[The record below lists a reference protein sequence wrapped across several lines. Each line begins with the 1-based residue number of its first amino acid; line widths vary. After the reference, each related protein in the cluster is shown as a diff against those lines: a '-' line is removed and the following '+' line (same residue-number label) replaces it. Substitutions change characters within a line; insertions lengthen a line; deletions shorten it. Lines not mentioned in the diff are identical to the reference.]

1 MGPGILQGPGAPQ
14 AEGADVFQ
22 GTKQLVIKSL
32 CSSFSGASSDLY
44 PLLTVNALSS
54 PLPLGPSLEP
64 WASAVAHQPH
74 NFSIPMASASPDLC
88 LLKAG
93 YYPLSLHFFFFH
105 FGPLQQ

>member
-44 PLLTVNALSS
+44 PLPRVGRGHLHSWG
-54 PLPLGPSLEP
+54 LPGPETGLWE
-64 WASAVAHQPH
+64 Q
-74 NFSIPMASASPDLC
+74 
-88 LLKAG
+88 AG
-93 YYPLSLHFFFFH
+93 SC
-105 FGPLQQ
+105 LQQPP